1 MISDKEVFNMNEI
14 TYMPDNEFDGQNLDF
29 SWNVIKNI
37 NLSDL
42 FESIEHSNNNSNLS
56 NVKKGNYR
64 INPPLIKPSKLASKE
79 KGGIGK
85 DLSEGWGINFS
96 IGCLHSCIFCYAD
109 QIHKRRLGGVISGI
123 PWGNYFF
130 LPENFDEAL
139 YKTPWEKWKG
149 KEVLMSSTHDP
160 YLSQNKK
167 LARKILEIALPKGV
181 KFCIQTRSFNVL
193 RDLDL
198 IKEYKNQI
206 RLQVSIA
213 TLDYNFYKLIEPF
226 ASPPNYRMRVIKEFR
241 EANVETGVIV
251 APLFPSNMVRPD
263 FEGDLGNIFE
273 ILSEIRPNRIFGE
286 TLHRRGGNMVLI
298 NRAIGKSF
306 SKDELMNFDHVAK
319 DIFINLL
326 NKYRLKGDWWPE
338 FKKH

>member
-1 MISDKEVFNMNEI
+1 MNETALSRNVSDI
-14 TYMPDNEFDGQNLDF
+14 GDYFNLYWNE
-29 SWNVIKNI
+29 IKTKEI
-37 NLSDL
+37 NEL
-42 FESIEHSNNNSNLS
+42 FGYIDSISNNNFLS
-56 NVKKGNYR
+56 NTRVGNYK

-96 IGCLHSCIFCYAD
+96 VGCLHSCIFCYAD
-109 QIHKRRLGGVISGI
+109 QIHKRRLGRLISGI

-130 LPENFDEAL
+130 LPENFDEVL
-139 YKTPWEKWKG
+139 YKTPWGKWKG

-198 IKEYKNQI
+198 IQEYKDQI

-213 TLDYNFYKLIEPF
+213 TLDYNFYKLLEPF
-226 ASPPNYRMRVIKEFR
+226 ASPPSYRMRIIKEFK
-241 EANVETGVIV
+241 EVGVETGVII
-251 APLFPSNMVRPD
+251 APIFPFNDIRPD
-263 FEGDLGNIFE
+263 VEEDLRNIFE

-286 TLHRRGGNMVLI
+286 TLHRRGGNMNI
-298 NRAIGKSF
+298 IKRALGQSF
-306 SKDELMNFDHVAK
+306 SKEELMSFDQVAK
-319 DIFINLL
+319 DIFANLL
-326 NKYRLKGDWWPE
+326 DKYKLNGDWWPE

>member
-1 MISDKEVFNMNEI
+1 MNETQI
-14 TYMPDNEFDGQNLDF
+14 FDNLVD
-29 SWNVIKNI
+29 KNI
-37 NLSDL
+37 HQKNNLSWKEIKKIEL
-42 FESIEHSNNNSNLS
+42 SGLLNSIDTVNDNSNKI
-56 NVKKGNYR
+56 NVTCGKYKL
-64 INPPLIKPSKLASKE
+64 NPPLIKPSKLASKE

-85 DLSEGWGINFS
+85 DLSEGWGLNFS
-96 IGCLHSCIFCYAD
+96 VGCLHSCIFCYAD
-109 QIHKRRLGGVISGI
+109 QIHKRRLGKAISGI

-130 LPENFDEAL
+130 LPENFEEDL
-139 YKTPWEKWKG
+139 HKTPWDKWKG

-167 LARKILEIALPKGV
+167 LARKVLENALPKGV

-198 IKEYKNQI
+198 IEEYKDQI

-226 ASPPNYRMRVIKEFR
+226 ASPPSYRMRVINEFKEVG
-241 EANVETGVIV
+241 VETGVII
-251 APLFPSNMVRPD
+251 APIFPSNDIRPD
-263 FEGDLGNIFE
+263 VEEDLICIFE

-286 TLHRRGGNMVLI
+286 TLHRRGGNMNLI
-298 NRAIGKSF
+298 KRALGQSF
-306 SKDELMNFDHVAK
+306 SKEELMSFDNAAK

-326 NKYRLKGDWWPE
+326 SRYGLNGDWWPE

>member
-1 MISDKEVFNMNEI
+1 MNLTGVFNNIDYNNQHIKLNLSWREINNMGLIDLFDSIESFNE
-14 TYMPDNEFDGQNLDF
+14 D
-29 SWNVIKNI
+29 I
-37 NLSDL
+37 NLSN
-42 FESIEHSNNNSNLS
+42 I
-56 NVKKGNYR
+56 KTGNYR

-96 IGCLHSCIFCYAD
+96 VGCLHSCVFCYAD

-139 YKTPWEKWKG
+139 YKTPWEKWEG

-160 YLSQNKK
+160 YLSQNKN

-198 IKEYKNQI
+198 IQEYKNQI

-213 TLDYNFYKLIEPF
+213 TLDYNLYRLIEPF

-241 EANVETGVIV
+241 EANVETGVII
-251 APLFPSNMVRPD
+251 APLFPSNIVRPD
-263 FEGDLGNIFE
+263 FEGDLRTIFE

-286 TLHRRGGNMVLI
+286 TLHMRGGNMALI
-298 NRAIGKSF
+298 NRALGQSF
-306 SKDELMNFDHVAK
+306 SKDELMNFDYVAK

-326 NKYRLKGDWWPE
+326 NKYGLKGDWWPE
-338 FKKH
+338 FKKY